1 MFDENLDAVSIRN
14 TEEYCLD
21 GSFFKKGYLIKS
33 AGSRIIDN
41 VLFGQLTDRT
51 AF

>member
-1 MFDENLDAVSIRN
+1 MGLGKVIGRITHIVSIR
-14 TEEYCLD
+14 TLVKVRKEE
-21 GSFFKKGYLIKS
+21 
-33 AGSRIIDN
+33 AGRRIIDN